1 MKILSPIDKPE
12 EVSALADAGADELYG
27 GYVSPEWRNRYSLLA
42 SANHRYFANAQIA
55 GKKELASIING
66 AHRRGMKFCLTLNAP
81 YYTQEQY
88 DFLLM
93 EAERLLEA
101 GVDAFIVSDLGLI
114 LRFRER
120 LPEASIHLS
129 TLSTVFN
136 SKGAAMFGSL
146 GVRRIVFPRELTLG
160 EMKGIVRANPGAQ
173 FDAFVMIGRCPNIEG
188 FCTFTHNSPDLIWP
202 CEEKYK
208 IKAASDNLSVIPV
221 STHASRGYPAG
232 IQTLNIIEAQSA
244 WGRVNRRQAC
254 GLCAVGGLRDAG
266 VSALKLVG
274 RGGPTKMKV
283 AVLKAVKDALLIK
296 DAGEL
301 REFGKRRYVE
311 LFGQPCSPQVCYYPE
326 LF

>member
-12 EVSALADAGADELYG
+12 EVAALADAGADELYG
-27 GYVSPEWRNRYSLLA
+27 GYISPEWRNRYSLLA

-66 AHRRGMKFCLTLNAP
+66 AHRRGMKFCLALNAP

-114 LRFRER
+114 LRFRDR

-129 TLSTVFN
+129 TLSAVFN
-136 SKGAAMFGSL
+136 SRSVALFGSL
-146 GVRRIVFPRELTLG
+146 GVRRIVFPRELTLA
-160 EMKGIVRANPGAQ
+160 EMEGVIRANPGTQ

-202 CEEKYK
+202 CEERYE
-208 IKAASDNLSVIPV
+208 IKAAGGNLSVIPAKAV
-221 STHASRGYPAG
+221 
-232 IQTLNIIEAQSA
+232 IEAQSA

-283 AVLKAVKDALLIK
+283 AVLKAVKDALTRK
-296 DAGEL
+296 DAGKL
-301 REFGKRRYVE
+301 REAGKRRYVE

>member
-12 EVSALADAGADELYG
+12 EVAPLADAGADEIYG
-27 GYVSPEWRNRYSLLA
+27 GYVSPEWRSRYSLLA

-55 GKKELASIING
+55 GRDELASIIKG

-93 EAERLLEA
+93 EAGRLIDA

-120 LPEASIHLS
+120 LPEASVHLS
-129 TLSTVFN
+129 TLGTVFN
-136 SKGAAMFGSL
+136 SRGAALFGNL
-146 GVRRIVFPRELTLG
+146 GVKRIVFPRELTLK
-160 EMKGIVRANPGAQ
+160 EMKGIIKANPGLE

-202 CEEKYK
+202 CEESYE
-208 IKAASDNLSVIPV
+208 IKAAGGNLSVIP
-221 STHASRGYPAG
+221 AKAG
-232 IQTLNIIEAQSA
+232 IQTLKDLGNIIEAQSA
-244 WGRVNRRQAC
+244 WSRVNRRQAC

-301 REFGKRRYVE
+301 REAGKRRYVE

>member
-1 MKILSPIDKPE
+1 MKILSPIDKPD

-27 GYVSPEWRNRYSLLA
+27 GYISPEWRNRYSLLA

-55 GKKELASIING
+55 GKKELASTING

-114 LRFRER
+114 LRFRDR

-129 TLSTVFN
+129 TLSAVFN
-136 SKGAAMFGSL
+136 SRSASLFGSI
-146 GVRRIVFPRELTLG
+146 GVRRIVFPRELTLA
-160 EMKGIVRANPGAQ
+160 EMKGIVKANPGAQ

-188 FCTFTHNSPDLIWP
+188 FCTFTHNSPQLVWP
-202 CEEKYK
+202 CEERYVMRAVKGDDGK
-208 IKAASDNLSVIPV
+208 V
-221 STHASRGYPAG
+221 
-232 IQTLNIIEAQSA
+232 IEAQSA

-254 GLCAVGGLRDAG
+254 GLCAVGGLKDAG

-283 AVLKAVKDALLIK
+283 AVLKAVKDALLIN

-301 REFGKRRYVE
+301 REAGKRRYVE